1 MEFCKKKIET
11 LYGEQFVTPNMHLN
25 YHLHDC
31 ILDFGPIY
39 SFWLFGFERENGIL
53 WSYKKNKK
61 SIEIQLMNRFLKE
74 SWTRE
79 RKDEINTLFISVYE
93 ELYATVRDRGTLGE
107 IAYILKPSIIEL
119 SSQYVIV
126 AQVEWDISDG
136 IFAQSLKSCSLTS
149 DETRHLHE
157 FYSVLYSTEFDVCTS
172 VQEGKNLYL
181 NGSVMGSKHSRS
193 VRSSYI
199 MAYWCNDDG
208 TIAVDNSDL
217 TPHPGQIIKFCKH
230 CIIVDGIVKCHFLA
244 KVQWYKRLSDSVR
257 YVYGKPIEAWSSD
270 VYVQDGPSSYI
281 PVHMIKSRFVFVKTR
296 LFNKNVIVVSPRER
310 HIL

>member
-1 MEFCKKKIET
+1 MEFCKKKNET

-25 YHLHDC
+25 YHLYDF

-39 SFWLFGFERENGIL
+39 SFWLFSFERENGIL
-53 WSYKKNKK
+53 GSYKTNKK
-61 SIEIQLMNRFLKE
+61 SIEIQLMNRFLKA

-79 RKDEINTLFISVYE
+79 RKDEITTLFISVYE

-107 IAYILKPSIIEL
+107 IGYILKPSIIEL

-126 AQVEWDISDG
+126 TQVEWDISDG
-136 IFAQSLKSCSLTS
+136 IFAQRLKSCSLTS

-157 FYSVLYSTEFDVCTS
+157 FYSVLYSTEFDVYTS
-172 VQEGKNLYL
+172 VQEGKHLYL

-199 MAYWCNDDG
+199 MAFWCNDDG

-230 CIIVDGIVKCHFLA
+230 CIIVDGIVKYHF
-244 KVQWYKRLSDSVR
+244 
-257 YVYGKPIEAWSSD
+257 
-270 VYVQDGPSSYI
+270 
-281 PVHMIKSRFVFVKTR
+281 
-296 LFNKNVIVVSPRER
+296 
-310 HIL
+310 